1 MAFESD
7 RIGHQGMHPID
18 GDEFL
23 GQAVGGRMV
32 VDSRIGDPPE
42 GFVQAESTEGIE
54 DPIGE

>member
-1 MAFESD
+1 
-7 RIGHQGMHPID
+7 MHPID

-32 VDSRIGDPPE
+32 VDSRIGDPLE